1 MEKKIVIK
9 STVGLHASLAAKV
22 VQSASKYDVDI
33 KLHYKD
39 KVVDVKSILG
49 LMSLAI
55 PSGENVVL
63 VATGDQALT
72 AIEEIEKL
80 KEYEGM
86 EYNTR
91 LLEDLST
98 ITFDGDA
105 NQTANQLNMLFS
117 QSGLVK
123 KSNSNESNHKE
134 VYKAIA
140 EKVELGIMH
149 LQSLNDISHVEY
161 FQKKLKKFKLLKSL
175 RFMLYYYIHNN
186 EQ

>member
-22 VQSASKYDVDI
+22 VQSASKFDVDI

-72 AIEEIEKL
+72 AIEEIEK
-80 KEYEGM
+80 
-86 EYNTR
+86 
-91 LLEDLST
+91 
-98 ITFDGDA
+98 I
-105 NQTANQLNMLFS
+105 
-117 QSGLVK
+117 
-123 KSNSNESNHKE
+123 
-134 VYKAIA
+134 
-140 EKVELGIMH
+140 LG
-149 LQSLNDISHVEY
+149 
-161 FQKKLKKFKLLKSL
+161 
-175 RFMLYYYIHNN
+175 
-186 EQ
+186 